1 VARRVNLPSEVDG
14 QCVFCGIARGSQ
26 PASIVADEGEV
37 LAFCDVQPVA
47 PGHLL
52 VVPREHVEGL
62 ADLMDADGKDMFAL
76 AQRLARA
83 VRRAVRCDGV
93 NLFLADGAA
102 AGQEIPHVH
111 LHVVPRTARD
121 GVFRISANWSLP
133 ARADLDATAA
143 RIRSIL
149 I

>member
-1 VARRVNLPSEVDG
+1 VRLPSQVDG
-14 QCVFCGIARGSQ
+14 QCVFCGILQRSQ
-26 PASIVADEGEV
+26 PASVVVEESQV
-37 LAFCDVQPVA
+37 LAFCDIQPVA

-52 VVPREHVEGL
+52 VVPRVHAEGL
-62 ADLMDADGKDMFAL
+62 ADLPDADGRAMWSL
-76 AQRLARA
+76 AQRLAGA
-83 VRRAVRCDGV
+83 VRRSGLPCDGV

-111 LHVVPRTARD
+111 LHVVPRTVRD

-143 RIRSIL
+143 RVRSQL

>member
-1 VARRVNLPSEVDG
+1 VDG
-14 QCVFCGIARGSQ
+14 QCVFCAIAQGRQ
-26 PASIVADEGEV
+26 PASIVADEGDV
-37 LAFCDVQPVA
+37 LAFCDIQPVA

-52 VVPREHVEGL
+52 VVPRAHAEGL
-62 ADLMDADGKDMFAL
+62 ADLPDADGRAMWSM

-102 AGQEIPHVH
+102 AGQEISHVH
-111 LHVVPRTARD
+111 LHVVPRTVRD

-133 ARADLDATAA
+133 ARADLDASAA
-143 RIRSIL
+143 RVRSAL

>member
-1 VARRVNLPSEVDG
+1 MRLPSQVDG
-14 QCVFCGIARGSQ
+14 QCVFCGIVGGSQ
-26 PASIVADEGEV
+26 PASIVLDEGEV
-37 LAFCDVQPVA
+37 LAFCDIQPAA

-52 VVPREHVEGL
+52 VVPREHAEGL
-62 ADLMDADGKDMFAL
+62 ADLPDAHGRAMWSM

-102 AGQEIPHVH
+102 AGQEISHVH
-111 LHVVPRTARD
+111 LHVVPRTVGD

-133 ARADLDATAA
+133 ARTDLDASAA
-143 RIRSIL
+143 RIRSVL

>member
-1 VARRVNLPSEVDG
+1 MNLPSEVDG

-62 ADLMDADGKDMFAL
+62 ADLSDADGKDMFAL

>member
-1 VARRVNLPSEVDG
+1 VAGRVSLPPRVDG
-14 QCVFCGIARGSQ
+14 QGVFCAIARGSQ

-37 LAFCDVQPVA
+37 LAFCDIQPVA

-62 ADLMDADGKDMFAL
+62 ADLLDADGKDMFAL

-83 VRRAVRCDGV
+83 VRRVVRCDGV

-111 LHVVPRTARD
+111 LHVVPRTVRD

-133 ARADLDATAA
+133 ARAELDATAA
-143 RIRSIL
+143 RIRSVL

>member
-1 VARRVNLPSEVDG
+1 MGLPSQVDG
-14 QCVFCGIARGSQ
+14 QCVFCAIAQGRQ
-26 PASIVADEGEV
+26 PASIVADEGDV
-37 LAFCDVQPVA
+37 LAFCDIQPVA

-52 VVPREHVEGL
+52 VVPRAHAEGL
-62 ADLMDADGKDMFAL
+62 ADLPDADGRAMWSM

-102 AGQEIPHVH
+102 AGQEISHVH
-111 LHVVPRTARD
+111 LHVVPRTVRD

-133 ARADLDATAA
+133 ARADLDASAA
-143 RIRSIL
+143 RVRSAL